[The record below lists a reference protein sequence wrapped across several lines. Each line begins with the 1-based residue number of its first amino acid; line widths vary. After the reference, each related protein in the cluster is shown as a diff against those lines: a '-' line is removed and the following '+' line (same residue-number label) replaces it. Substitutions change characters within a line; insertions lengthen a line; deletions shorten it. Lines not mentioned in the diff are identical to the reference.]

1 MITKISNYNHEYF
14 KNTKIVKSYLKV
26 IPIRSYCEYLK
37 NQLNYLILEK
47 TL

>member
-26 IPIRSYCEYLK
+26 IPIKSYCEYLK